1 MGKEKKLVTRRDFL
15 VAGGAVIA
23 AGALS
28 ACTPKTTET
37 ITSTVA
43 TTKTV
48 TNTTTQTAPAQTTTV
63 TGVPVTKTVT
73 TTVLGDPVVTTT
85 TKVTTSTIPGTT
97 TTVKPWIPAKWDKE
111 ADIVI
116 VGFGGAGACA
126 ALAANERGA
135 KVLLIEKA
143 PEKYAGGNTNVA
155 GGGVRIPDRVDA
167 NIAQA
172 YYDLAWGTSPKDM
185 AIDVATALASV
196 PAMFEKWGVPFKK
209 RTSGTDTSPYSMWNA
224 TPGPPGYEAWG
235 AGREIW
241 QPLKSLVV
249 KRGIE
254 IMYDTPATALIQSPV
269 SKEIIGVVVKG
280 TQNIKANKGVI
291 LACGGYEAN
300 YEMQGYFHFPGVK
313 LYPWGSPY
321 NTGDGILM
329 AMAAGADIWH
339 MASTEATAPSI
350 IAPSEQFGVSI
361 GITDANPA
369 GNYIYVNKYGKR
381 FMNEATSLP
390 HNKGTLAFTYF
401 DNSKKEYTNMPFYY
415 IFDETWKKA
424 GPVGWDP
431 IATLTGGAPMLWN
444 GIHRV
449 YQWSKDNEAEIT
461 KGWIVKGNTI
471 EELATKIGI
480 DAKGLQDTI
489 TRYNG
494 FCTAK
499 VDDDF
504 AKRNTN
510 LLPVVTP
517 PYYGMKMGM
526 SIINTQGG
534 PKHNGKGQTLDRS
547 NNPIPRLYSVGEC
560 GSYFGF
566 IYPGGSNLAEAF
578 SFGRIAAE
586 HASSLT
592 AWT

>member
-1 MGKEKKLVTRRDFL
+1 MGKNKKLISRRDFL

-28 ACTPKTTET
+28 ACTPKTTTET
-37 ITSTVA
+37 VVSTM
-43 TTKTV
+43 TNTKTV
-48 TNTTTQTAPAQTTTV
+48 INTTTQTAPAQTSTVTGATVTQTTTV
-63 TGVPVTKTVT
+63 TGAPI
-73 TTVLGDPVVTTT
+73 TT
-85 TKVTTSTIPGTT
+85 TKTATTTAPGTT
-97 TTVKPWIPAKWDKE
+97 TTVKPWIPTKWDKE
-111 ADIVI
+111 TDIVV
-116 VGFGGAGACA
+116 VGFGGSGACA
-126 ALAANERGA
+126 ALAANDKGA

-155 GGGVRIPDRVDA
+155 GGGCRIPDRSDA
-167 NIAQA
+167 TVAQY
-172 YYDLAWGTSPKDM
+172 YYDLSWGTSPKDM
-185 AIDVATALASV
+185 GADVATALASV
-196 PAMFEKWGVPFKK
+196 PAMFEKWGIPFKK
-209 RTSGTDTSPYSMWNA
+209 RTAGTETSPYSMWNPI
-224 TPGPPGYEAWG
+224 PGPVGHEAWG
-235 AGREIW
+235 AGREIF

-254 IMYDTPATALIQSPV
+254 VMYESPV
-269 SKEIIGVVVKG
+269 TKLLQDPSTKEIIGVVVKG

-300 YEMQGYFHFPGVK
+300 YEMQGYFHYPGIK

-329 AMAAGADIWH
+329 ATAVGADIWH

-350 IAPSEQFGVSI
+350 IAPSDQFGVSI

-369 GNYIYVNKYGKR
+369 GNYIWVNKYGNR

-424 GPVGWDP
+424 GRVGWDP
-431 IATLTGGAPMLWN
+431 LATMTGGAPMLWN
-444 GIHRV
+444 GIHRI
-449 YQWSKDNEAEIT
+449 YEWSTDNEAEIA

-471 EELATKIGI
+471 EELATKMGI

-489 TRYNG
+489 TKYNG

-499 VDDDF
+499 VDGDF

-510 LLPVVTP
+510 LLPVATP

-534 PKHNGKGQTLDRS
+534 PKHNGKGQTLDKS

-578 SFGRIAAE
+578 SFGRVAAE
-586 HASSLT
+586 HASALT
-592 AWT
+592 VWT